1 MKKNIFTYHNL
12 NGFFLKF
19 VLNLIFQLSD
29 LLIYANRTTT
39 PTLHFR
45 VHGQMMLKD
54 VTVLDSEPRLGQ
66 EHCFNL
72 YDGKKA
78 VLIAASSH
86 AEKLCWMEDIAEAA
100 QVSVD
105 TSLSLSTYSTDY
117 LALYLHFS
125 KINSALLGWVKI
137 SDAHIWVQIYPKN
150 LNFWVLCT
158 YVHHEVT

>member
-1 MKKNIFTYHNL
+1 MVSPSISNTRIPLETFFFEKKKWFIFFSYL
-12 NGFFLKF
+12 QF
-19 VLNLIFQLSD
+19 SD
-29 LLIYANRTTT
+29 LLIYANRTTS

-100 QVSVD
+100 QVGRTV
-105 TSLSLSTYSTDY
+105 LL
-117 LALYLHFS
+117 L
-125 KINSALLGWVKI
+125 NS
-137 SDAHIWVQIYPKN
+137 
-150 LNFWVLCT
+150 
-158 YVHHEVT
+158 

>member
-1 MKKNIFTYHNL
+1 MVY
-12 NGFFLKF
+12 FFSYLQF
-19 VLNLIFQLSD
+19 SD
-29 LLIYANRTTT
+29 LLIYANRTTS

-100 QVSVD
+100 QVGRRV
-105 TSLSLSTYSTDY
+105 LL
-117 LALYLHFS
+117 
-125 KINSALLGWVKI
+125 NS
-137 SDAHIWVQIYPKN
+137 
-150 LNFWVLCT
+150 
-158 YVHHEVT
+158 

>member
-1 MKKNIFTYHNL
+1 MKKKHIYTYHNL
-12 NGFFLKF
+12 NVFFFKF

-100 QVSVD
+100 QVSRV
-105 TSLSLSTYSTDY
+105 YSIRATAT
-117 LALYLHFS
+117 ALPT
-125 KINSALLGWVKI
+125 AVKNRPFPFA
-137 SDAHIWVQIYPKN
+137 DGNRRQI
-150 LNFWVLCT
+150 F
-158 YVHHEVT
+158 

>member
-1 MKKNIFTYHNL
+1 MEMHQKDIQENDPFGQ
-12 NGFFLKF
+12 NGDDEADDEDEAEKSFLKALLAERALKNSLF
-19 VLNLIFQLSD
+19 FSYLQFSD
-29 LLIYANRTTT
+29 LLIYANRTTS

-100 QVSVD
+100 QVGRTV
-105 TSLSLSTYSTDY
+105 LL
-117 LALYLHFS
+117 L
-125 KINSALLGWVKI
+125 NSQA
-137 SDAHIWVQIYPKN
+137 
-150 LNFWVLCT
+150 
-158 YVHHEVT
+158 

>member
-1 MKKNIFTYHNL
+1 MYLIAKKDFYTTPLVLLSISNTQNPL
-12 NGFFLKF
+12 ETFLTKNKDLVYF
-19 VLNLIFQLSD
+19 SYLQFSD
-29 LLIYANRTTT
+29 LLIYANRTTS

-100 QVSVD
+100 QVG
-105 TSLSLSTYSTDY
+105 STI
-117 LALYLHFS
+117 
-125 KINSALLGWVKI
+125 K
-137 SDAHIWVQIYPKN
+137 
-150 LNFWVLCT
+150 
-158 YVHHEVT
+158 

>member
-1 MKKNIFTYHNL
+1 MKLHNWTQVFLTGNSKSGKKTIPTYHNL
-12 NGFFLKF
+12 NVFLKF

-117 LALYLHFS
+117 LALSTY
-125 KINSALLGWVKI
+125 I
-137 SDAHIWVQIYPKN
+137 SLK
-150 LNFWVLCT
+150 
-158 YVHHEVT
+158 